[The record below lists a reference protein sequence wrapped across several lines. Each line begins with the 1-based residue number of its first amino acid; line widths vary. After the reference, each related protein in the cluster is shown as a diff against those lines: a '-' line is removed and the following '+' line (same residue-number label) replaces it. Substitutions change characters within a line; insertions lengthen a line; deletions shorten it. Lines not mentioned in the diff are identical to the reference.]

1 MKFTFIS
8 RFHASSITVLIG
20 CDWQIVVLLQTVRL
34 SNRCSASTAAGH
46 RRTDEATRTTPS
58 SSSSSSRIIHSVLR
72 PPFRLLLEILSTTIT
87 KSWADW
93 RENRGPSRENR
104 DRVLIDFQAD
114 GPRSSRTI
122 AASWAATDPKWQMP
136 LVELLW
142 RHVTETTLII
152 TQLHNIPLYFKS
164 DWSQIL
170 WSLTVHSQKQ
180 QSTIKTVRQT
190 SRWPVN
196 SVLSAADP
204 KIKNQH
210 HHWTWWNNL

>member
-46 RRTDEATRTTPS
+46 RRTDEATRTTP

-142 RHVTETTLII
+142 SHMSRKQHLL
-152 TQLHNIPLYFKS
+152 LHNYTIFHC
-164 DWSQIL
+164 IL
-170 WSLTVHSQKQ
+170 NQTEAKFSGVWRFILRNSSRQEKL
-180 QSTIKTVRQT
+180 RQT
-190 SRWPVN
+190 SRWPIN